1 MSGHVHFLY
10 SDTMLGTALQRQVQS
25 AYFHVTGGQADDL
38 DDAIAKVRANQPEV
52 IALVRGQGTDLN
64 HLCGLKHA
72 FPNQSLVLVD
82 PIPSPSS
89 RERSLSLGADMYLP
103 LPASSQQI
111 AFRLSAQVRRSR
123 RLEEAGSTE
132 DVLRLLGFEPTS
144 FAGEDGGLHDGP
156 VLICHED
163 DDFAQV
169 VQACLTDAGVAAQIA
184 ALESSSPISSDKAC
198 LVLGAVTDEG
208 WDVVLALTAQTR
220 SQASHRS
227 TPITLASA
235 HVPNRLLSA
244 MDRMDVQDA
253 WIGPAPDPSL
263 SLMVREQVRI
273 SAQSKQRRGALAQ
286 SLDLAITDGLT
297 GLYNRRYLAAHLP
310 VQMQIARQAQLP
322 LSLALFD
329 LDGFKALNDAY
340 GHQAGDQ
347 FLIGV
352 AAHFEQSSRA
362 SDSAVRLGGDEFA
375 MVLPNADSQAART
388 VVQRLV
394 ADVADVRHA
403 GSDQG
408 RIKISASAGV
418 VTMLVGDWASTADAL
433 IAIADARLYAAKEK
447 GGNQIVDT
455 APS

>member
-64 HLCGLKHA
+64 HLRGLKHA
-72 FPNQSLVLVD
+72 FPNQSLVLMD

-163 DDFAQV
+163 DDFAQA

-184 ALESSSPISSDKAC
+184 ALESPSPISSDKAC